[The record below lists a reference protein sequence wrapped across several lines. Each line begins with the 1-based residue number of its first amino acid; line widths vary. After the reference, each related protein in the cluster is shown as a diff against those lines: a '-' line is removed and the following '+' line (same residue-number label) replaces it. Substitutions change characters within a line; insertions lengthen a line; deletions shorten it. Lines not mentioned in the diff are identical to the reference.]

1 MRIKAPFRQ
10 LIDSVQN
17 YYDPKRLIERNLPAL
32 QAEQRRREQGLPP
45 APLDTTIQPSE
56 SETVP

>member
-1 MRIKAPFRQ
+1 M
-10 LIDSVQN
+10 QN